1 MTRWIDLPIP
11 EHPVPP
17 RYRGVWQR
25 TLLQTPEGRDTT
37 TRVHWLQTE
46 GWHADLRVPAGID
59 PATPAG
65 RAQLQG
71 FCGITRI
78 SGGHDGQPEVCTW
91 HRRWDIQPPR
101 STPDAGHMVFETP
114 ACVIETGIHG
124 RYLEV
129 WERLPDSLGRRIA
142 LARLDAGGQPGAE
155 RLLEAGLNLMNQ
167 RPRASSTGIVEA
179 IGMTLPGA
187 SSIPAADSNHI
198 RMASASGRRADD
210 HRDHGR
216 RRRHEPGRELVASA
230 QTGLSAAIAASTV
243 NVPRLSVYSNTT
255 FDF

>member
-114 ACVIETGIHG
+114 DRLIETGVHAQ
-124 RYLEV
+124 YLEV
-129 WERLPDSLGRRIA
+129 WERLPGSDGPFRA
-142 LARLDAGGQPGAE
+142 LAQVDDRGDPTGVWRFEAGRYALQLRGGSRSAADWPADLQPDETLAQVLQRHPALAPVLLDFE
-155 RLLEAGLNLMNQ
+155 LRLEAAGDA
-167 RPRASSTGIVEA
+167 P
-179 IGMTLPGA
+179 
-187 SSIPAADSNHI
+187 
-198 RMASASGRRADD
+198 
-210 HRDHGR
+210 
-216 RRRHEPGRELVASA
+216 
-230 QTGLSAAIAASTV
+230 
-243 NVPRLSVYSNTT
+243 
-255 FDF
+255 

>member
-114 ACVIETGIHG
+114 DRLIETGVHAQ
-124 RYLEV
+124 YLEV
-129 WERLPDSLGRRIA
+129 WERLPGSDGPFRA
-142 LARLDAGGQPGAE
+142 LAQVDDQGDPTGVWRFEAGRYALQLRGGSRSAADWPVDLQPDETLAQVLQRHPALAPVLLDFE
-155 RLLEAGLNLMNQ
+155 LRLEAAGDA
-167 RPRASSTGIVEA
+167 P
-179 IGMTLPGA
+179 
-187 SSIPAADSNHI
+187 
-198 RMASASGRRADD
+198 
-210 HRDHGR
+210 
-216 RRRHEPGRELVASA
+216 
-230 QTGLSAAIAASTV
+230 
-243 NVPRLSVYSNTT
+243 
-255 FDF
+255 

>member
-114 ACVIETGIHG
+114 DRLIETGVHAQ
-124 RYLEV
+124 YLEV
-129 WERLPDSLGRRIA
+129 WQRLPGSDGPFRA
-142 LARLDAGGQPGAE
+142 LAQVDDQGDPTGVWRFEAGRYALQLRGGSRSAADWPADLQPDETLAQVLQRHPALAPVLLDFE
-155 RLLEAGLNLMNQ
+155 LRLEAAGDA
-167 RPRASSTGIVEA
+167 P
-179 IGMTLPGA
+179 
-187 SSIPAADSNHI
+187 
-198 RMASASGRRADD
+198 
-210 HRDHGR
+210 
-216 RRRHEPGRELVASA
+216 
-230 QTGLSAAIAASTV
+230 
-243 NVPRLSVYSNTT
+243 
-255 FDF
+255 

>member
-114 ACVIETGIHG
+114 DRLIETGVHAQ
-124 RYLEV
+124 YLEV
-129 WERLPDSLGRRIA
+129 WERLPGSDGPFRA
-142 LARLDAGGQPGAE
+142 LAQVDDRGDPTGVWRFEAGRYALQLRGGSRSAADWPADLQPDETLAQVLQRHPALAPVLLDFELRLEAGGQTP
-155 RLLEAGLNLMNQ
+155 
-167 RPRASSTGIVEA
+167 
-179 IGMTLPGA
+179 
-187 SSIPAADSNHI
+187 
-198 RMASASGRRADD
+198 
-210 HRDHGR
+210 
-216 RRRHEPGRELVASA
+216 
-230 QTGLSAAIAASTV
+230 
-243 NVPRLSVYSNTT
+243 
-255 FDF
+255 

>member
-114 ACVIETGIHG
+114 DRLIETGVHAQ
-124 RYLEV
+124 YLEV
-129 WERLPDSLGRRIA
+129 WERLPGSDGPFRA
-142 LARLDAGGQPGAE
+142 LAQVDDRGDPTGVWRFEAGRYALQLRGGSRSAADWPADLQPDETLAQVLHRHPALAPVLLDFE
-155 RLLEAGLNLMNQ
+155 LRLEAAGDA
-167 RPRASSTGIVEA
+167 P
-179 IGMTLPGA
+179 
-187 SSIPAADSNHI
+187 
-198 RMASASGRRADD
+198 
-210 HRDHGR
+210 
-216 RRRHEPGRELVASA
+216 
-230 QTGLSAAIAASTV
+230 
-243 NVPRLSVYSNTT
+243 
-255 FDF
+255 

>member
-114 ACVIETGIHG
+114 DRLIETGVHAQ
-124 RYLEV
+124 YLEV
-129 WERLPDSLGRRIA
+129 WERLPGSDGPFRA
-142 LARLDAGGQPGAE
+142 LAQVDDRGDPTGVCRFEAGRYALQLRGGSRSAADWPADLQPDETLAQVLQRHPALAPVLLDFE
-155 RLLEAGLNLMNQ
+155 LRLEAAGDA
-167 RPRASSTGIVEA
+167 P
-179 IGMTLPGA
+179 
-187 SSIPAADSNHI
+187 
-198 RMASASGRRADD
+198 
-210 HRDHGR
+210 
-216 RRRHEPGRELVASA
+216 
-230 QTGLSAAIAASTV
+230 
-243 NVPRLSVYSNTT
+243 
-255 FDF
+255 

>member
-46 GWHADLRVPAGID
+46 GWHADLRVPAGVD

-114 ACVIETGIHG
+114 DRLIETGVHAQ
-124 RYLEV
+124 YLEV
-129 WERLPDSLGRRIA
+129 WERLPGSDGPFRA
-142 LARLDAGGQPGAE
+142 LAQVDDQGDPTGVWRFEAGRYALQLRGGSRSAADWPADLQPDETLAQVLQRHPALAPVLLDFE
-155 RLLEAGLNLMNQ
+155 LRLEAAGDA
-167 RPRASSTGIVEA
+167 P
-179 IGMTLPGA
+179 
-187 SSIPAADSNHI
+187 
-198 RMASASGRRADD
+198 
-210 HRDHGR
+210 
-216 RRRHEPGRELVASA
+216 
-230 QTGLSAAIAASTV
+230 
-243 NVPRLSVYSNTT
+243 
-255 FDF
+255 

>member
-1 MTRWIDLPIP
+1 MTRWIDLPAP

-114 ACVIETGIHG
+114 DRLIETGVHAQ
-124 RYLEV
+124 YLEV
-129 WERLPDSLGRRIA
+129 WERLPGSDGPFRA
-142 LARLDAGGQPGAE
+142 LAQVDDRGDPTGVWRFEAGRYALQLRGGSRSAADWPADLQPDETLAQVLQRHPALAPVLLDFE
-155 RLLEAGLNLMNQ
+155 LRLEAAGDA
-167 RPRASSTGIVEA
+167 P
-179 IGMTLPGA
+179 
-187 SSIPAADSNHI
+187 
-198 RMASASGRRADD
+198 
-210 HRDHGR
+210 
-216 RRRHEPGRELVASA
+216 
-230 QTGLSAAIAASTV
+230 
-243 NVPRLSVYSNTT
+243 
-255 FDF
+255 

>member
-46 GWHADLRVPAGID
+46 GWHADLRVPAGVD

-114 ACVIETGIHG
+114 DRLIETGVHAQ
-124 RYLEV
+124 YLEV
-129 WERLPDSLGRRIA
+129 WQRLPGSDGPFRA
-142 LARLDAGGQPGAE
+142 LAQVDDQGDPTGVWRFEAGRYALQLRGGSRSAADWPVDLQPDETLAQVLQRHPALAPVLLDFE
-155 RLLEAGLNLMNQ
+155 LRLEAAGDA
-167 RPRASSTGIVEA
+167 P
-179 IGMTLPGA
+179 
-187 SSIPAADSNHI
+187 
-198 RMASASGRRADD
+198 
-210 HRDHGR
+210 
-216 RRRHEPGRELVASA
+216 
-230 QTGLSAAIAASTV
+230 
-243 NVPRLSVYSNTT
+243 
-255 FDF
+255 

>member
-46 GWHADLRVPAGID
+46 GWHADLRVPAGVD

-114 ACVIETGIHG
+114 DRLIETGVHAQ
-124 RYLEV
+124 YLEV
-129 WERLPDSLGRRIA
+129 WERLPGSDGPFRA
-142 LARLDAGGQPGAE
+142 LAQVDDRGDPTGVWRFEAGRYALQLRGGSRSAADWPADLQPDETLAQVLHRHPALAPVLLDFE
-155 RLLEAGLNLMNQ
+155 LRLEAAGDA
-167 RPRASSTGIVEA
+167 P
-179 IGMTLPGA
+179 
-187 SSIPAADSNHI
+187 
-198 RMASASGRRADD
+198 
-210 HRDHGR
+210 
-216 RRRHEPGRELVASA
+216 
-230 QTGLSAAIAASTV
+230 
-243 NVPRLSVYSNTT
+243 
-255 FDF
+255 

>member
-46 GWHADLRVPAGID
+46 GWHADLRVPAGVD

-114 ACVIETGIHG
+114 DRLIETGVHAQ
-124 RYLEV
+124 YLEV
-129 WERLPDSLGRRIA
+129 WERLPGSDGPFRA
-142 LARLDAGGQPGAE
+142 LAQVDDRGDPTGVWRFEAGRYALQLRGGSRSAADWPADLQPDETLAQVLQRHPALAPVLLDFE
-155 RLLEAGLNLMNQ
+155 LRLEAAGDA
-167 RPRASSTGIVEA
+167 P
-179 IGMTLPGA
+179 
-187 SSIPAADSNHI
+187 
-198 RMASASGRRADD
+198 
-210 HRDHGR
+210 
-216 RRRHEPGRELVASA
+216 
-230 QTGLSAAIAASTV
+230 
-243 NVPRLSVYSNTT
+243 
-255 FDF
+255 

>member
-101 STPDAGHMVFETP
+101 STPDAGYMVFETP
-114 ACVIETGIHG
+114 DRLTETGVHA

-129 WERLPDSLGRRIA
+129 WERLPGSDGPFRA
-142 LARLDAGGQPGAE
+142 LAQVDDRGDPTGVWRFEAGRYALQLRGGSRSAADWPADLLPDETLAQVLQRHPALAPVLLDFE
-155 RLLEAGLNLMNQ
+155 LRLEAAGDA
-167 RPRASSTGIVEA
+167 P
-179 IGMTLPGA
+179 
-187 SSIPAADSNHI
+187 
-198 RMASASGRRADD
+198 
-210 HRDHGR
+210 
-216 RRRHEPGRELVASA
+216 
-230 QTGLSAAIAASTV
+230 
-243 NVPRLSVYSNTT
+243 
-255 FDF
+255 

>member
-1 MTRWIDLPIP
+1 MSRWIDLPAP

-114 ACVIETGIHG
+114 DRLIETGVHAQ
-124 RYLEV
+124 YLEV
-129 WERLPDSLGRRIA
+129 WERLPGSDGPFRA
-142 LARLDAGGQPGAE
+142 LAEVDGQGNPTGVWRFEAGRYALQLRGGSRSAADWPADLQPDETLAQVLQRHPALAPVLLDFE
-155 RLLEAGLNLMNQ
+155 LRLEAAGDA
-167 RPRASSTGIVEA
+167 P
-179 IGMTLPGA
+179 
-187 SSIPAADSNHI
+187 
-198 RMASASGRRADD
+198 
-210 HRDHGR
+210 
-216 RRRHEPGRELVASA
+216 
-230 QTGLSAAIAASTV
+230 
-243 NVPRLSVYSNTT
+243 
-255 FDF
+255 